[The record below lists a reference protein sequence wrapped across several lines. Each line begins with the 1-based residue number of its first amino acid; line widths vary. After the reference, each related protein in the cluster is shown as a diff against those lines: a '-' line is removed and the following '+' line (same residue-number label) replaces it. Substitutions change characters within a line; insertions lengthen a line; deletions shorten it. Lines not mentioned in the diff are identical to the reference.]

1 MDCGKKDST
10 QRMRKTQ
17 IKGVEILAIDRFLWN
32 PNSAGEQSNW
42 CFSDMI
48 YRIDR
53 MRFII

>member
-1 MDCGKKDST
+1 
-10 QRMRKTQ
+10 MRKTQ
-17 IKGVEILAIDRFLWN
+17 IKGVEILAIIAIDRFLWN